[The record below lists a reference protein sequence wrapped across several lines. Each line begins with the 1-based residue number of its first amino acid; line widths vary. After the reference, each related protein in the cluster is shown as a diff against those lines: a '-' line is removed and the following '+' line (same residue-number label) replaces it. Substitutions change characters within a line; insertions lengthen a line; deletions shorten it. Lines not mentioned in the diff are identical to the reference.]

1 MIKKITYV
9 SLVCCLAIS
18 LNSCWI
24 MAAGVVG
31 GATGAYIAKDD

>member
-1 MIKKITYV
+1 MKKIIYI
-9 SLVCCLAIS
+9 SLACFLALS

-31 GATGAYIAKDD
+31 GATGAYIAKKD